1 MQEEM
6 SRLRG
11 AGLSLQE
18 IATELSKKYD
28 TKISHQTVSY
38 QLQKRKENELNH
50 QKSLRIIEFEKIE
63 FGSNRITLSNHEFEK
78 NRISDFVYQKNRD
91 VHEIRSDCVHS
102 TNMILPNNIEDESYA
117 SWREV
122 YSRNIDPRMLDLYI
136 SVKKNEQMVNDAE
149 REGLESYWNKNVSRF
164 AQKQDLLE
172 K

>member
-1 MQEEM
+1 MAKISPEMQEEM

-78 NRISDFVYQKNRD
+78 NRISDFVYQKNRN

-102 TNMILPNNIEDESYA
+102 TNMILQI
-117 SWREV
+117 
-122 YSRNIDPRMLDLYI
+122 ILRMSHMPHGEKYI
-136 SVKKNEQMVNDAE
+136 HEIST
-149 REGLESYWNKNVSRF
+149 
-164 AQKQDLLE
+164 
-172 K
+172 